1 MSESA
6 RKFVIGVLMFLA
18 AGALIGWFYGQ
29 LLWGLLA
36 AALLALVWQIRQLL
50 SFDRALKTE
59 NFDSFRVGDGIWEQ
73 IFSRFRYER
82 ERGVRNK
89 AEYRQLLRE
98 VRMSTNAMPDGAVV
112 LDANNEIVACNRA
125 AKGLAG
131 LKRKKDK
138 GQRIDNMLRDPKLI
152 GLIDSGDFQQD
163 VEIPSPVKDGDWIN
177 CRVVPYGAEQKLL
190 LLRDV
195 TERIRLSKMRRD
207 FVANASHELRS
218 PLTVISGYLDALSDA
233 GDLPADWAKPVT
245 QMRNQ
250 SLRMKQ
256 ILAEMLELS
265 QLEGAGSASRDEN
278 IDVVQ
283 LLNNVRIDFD
293 RPADAAE
300 IKVNVESS
308 ATLLGRKAEIESV
321 IVNLLSNALRYTPQ
335 SGEINLTWRSSSD
348 GAELIVT
355 DTGDG
360 IDPEHI
366 PRLTER
372 FFRVDRGRSRGEGGI
387 GLGLAIVK
395 HVLIRH
401 DAELEIKSEPGS
413 GSEFRCVF
421 PPDRIKVAAPTA
433 LS

>member
-98 VRMSTNAMPDGAVV
+98 VRKSTNAMPDGAVV

-245 QMRNQ
+245 QMRSQ

-256 ILAEMLELS
+256 ILTEMLELS

-401 DAELEIKSEPGS
+401 DAELEIKSEPGF